1 MMPSQNTAQNT
12 ARFATRESDALAAY
26 FLLRVTLGL
35 NICLHGVARLLAG
48 SAKFAGQLAQQF
60 HATPL
65 PEPLVL
71 AFAYALP
78 WLEAAIGALV
88 LIGLYSRLA
97 FRAGALL
104 MVVLTFGASLAQ
116 DWYPAGLQLI
126 YALIYAIL
134 LAFSGWNRYSLD
146 TWLHRTESKAA

>member
-1 MMPSQNTAQNT
+1 MLSQNTAG
-12 ARFATRESDALAAY
+12 FATRESDVLAAY

-48 SAKFAGQLAQQF
+48 SANFAAQLVQQF

-65 PEPLVL
+65 PQSLVL
-71 AFAYALP
+71 AFAYTLP

-88 LIGLYSRLA
+88 LVGLFSRLA
-97 FRAGALL
+97 LRAGAVL
-104 MVVLTFGASLAQ
+104 MVVLTFGAAMEQ
-116 DWYPAGLQLI
+116 DWSAAGFQLI
-126 YALIYAIL
+126 YTLIYAIL

-146 TWLHRTESKAA
+146 TWLRHTDSNAE